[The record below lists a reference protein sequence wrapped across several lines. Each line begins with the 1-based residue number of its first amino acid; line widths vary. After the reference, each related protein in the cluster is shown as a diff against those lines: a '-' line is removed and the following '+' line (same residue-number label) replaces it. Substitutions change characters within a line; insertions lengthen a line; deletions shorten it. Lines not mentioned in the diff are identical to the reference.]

1 MPVLLLALLLA
12 LKTQISPIMSKPITV
27 LFSTPMKTLKPAP
40 AALLRRPRRIF
51 RPYSTIS
58 IPLFRRSSTAVAR
71 RYRLPLRAAPFST
84 LAAAVAATF
93 TSSASWWV
101 NRGEVIGIDMTEEQ
115 LTVARDHIDW
125 HTEKFGYESPNVR
138 FKQGYIEDLTSI
150 GIKDDSVDI
159 IISNCAINLSPNKE
173 AVFKEIFRVLK
184 PGGELFFSDVF
195 ADRRIP
201 EKLQLN
207 PTLLGECLGGAL
219 YLGDFGRLMERV
231 GLSDSRIISQRELT
245 IDDPDIKAMAGM
257 ITFYSVTVRAF
268 KLNLDES
275 RENFAQVAR
284 YLGTI
289 AECPDTFVLDA
300 DLQFAT
306 EEPVPIC
313 SNTAMMLSKTR
324 LAKHFKVHGDCAIH
338 YGAFNPS
345 PKPETDINL
354 EQPTTGCC

>member
-1 MPVLLLALLLA
+1 
-12 LKTQISPIMSKPITV
+12 
-27 LFSTPMKTLKPAP
+27 
-40 AALLRRPRRIF
+40 
-51 RPYSTIS
+51 
-58 IPLFRRSSTAVAR
+58 
-71 RYRLPLRAAPFST
+71 LP
-84 LAAAVAATF
+84 VAAEGCTILDLGCG
-93 TSSASWWV
+93 SGRDVYLLSQLV
-101 NRGEVIGIDMTEEQ
+101 GEQGEVIGIDMTEEQ
-115 LTVARDHIDW
+115 LTVARKHIDW
-125 HTEKFGYESPNVR
+125 HTEKFGYKSPNVR
-138 FKQGYIEDLTSI
+138 FKLGYIEDLTSI

-159 IISNCAINLSPNKE
+159 IISNCVINLSPNKE

-219 YLGDFGRLMERV
+219 YLGDFQRLMARV

-257 ITFYSVTVRAF
+257 ITFYSMTVRAF

-289 AECPDTFVLDA
+289 PECPDSFVLDA

-324 LAKHFKVHGDCAIH
+324 LAKHFKVHGDCDIH
-338 YGAFNPS
+338 YGAFDPS
-345 PKPETDINL
+345 PIPETDINL
-354 EQPTTGCC
+354 EQPSTGCC